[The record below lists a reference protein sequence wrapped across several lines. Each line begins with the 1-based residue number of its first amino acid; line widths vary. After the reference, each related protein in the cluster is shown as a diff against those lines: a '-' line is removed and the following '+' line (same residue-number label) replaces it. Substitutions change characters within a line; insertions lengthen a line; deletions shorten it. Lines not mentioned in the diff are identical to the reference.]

1 VVSGADGK
9 VLIKRLSFG
18 YEDAFGSVS
27 DCTAVPWIAALA
39 RHGKLCRALQ
49 EAGIL
54 ESDEA
59 REDRMRSEIDQEMK
73 ATQKEIAEQ
82 MEKVQREMKERMN
95 ELMRNF

>member
-1 VVSGADGK
+1 
-9 VLIKRLSFG
+9 
-18 YEDAFGSVS
+18 
-27 DCTAVPWIAALA
+27 
-39 RHGKLCRALQ
+39 
-49 EAGIL
+49 L